1 MPFLL
6 IQRPDQDEERFT
18 LPGQPLSVGR
28 QSDNELVIDED
39 SLSRRHALITP
50 DGEGH
55 AIADQ
60 GSRNGVW
67 VNGQRVTEAPVPLR
81 DGDEVALGGRGVV
94 LRYCDDEPTGTDATA
109 FFSPVPAARPP
120 TSEIMYE
127 GERWMKV
134 LRVTPWLR
142 FVAAALGSAAAVL
155 ALTWWIIRFL
165 G

>member
-6 IQRPDQDEERFT
+6 IQRPDHDEEKFT
-18 LPGQPLSVGR
+18 LPNKRLSVGR
-28 QSDNELVIDED
+28 QSDNELVIDDE
-39 SLSRRHALITP
+39 SLSRRHAVVTP
-50 DGEGH
+50 SDEGH

-60 GSRNGVW
+60 GSCNGVW

-94 LRYCDDEPTGTDATA
+94 LRYCDDEPTGIDATA
-109 FFSPVPAARPP
+109 FFSPIAPARPP

-142 FVAAALGSAAAVL
+142 FVAAALGTAAAVL